1 MDPKSKS
8 RKSNSNAVNAAHFAG
23 DIILRFADVFF
34 NHGEKKPI
42 LDGVSF
48 TVRRGTKVTLMG
60 QNGAGKSTIF
70 GLILGAAGGVGR
82 VTKTGNKE
90 NEATGKNR
98 TVELK
103 KPESGEIFLTDGV
116 TVATARQVMPRGDMD
131 LTVRE
136 FFDKCFAEAGRGKMY
151 DIDPRIDAVLE
162 VVNLSHLNKNSNR
175 PKSPGSEKIESK
187 DTSKK
192 GKKIE
197 KMTTKETADHATT
210 EHASA
215 THPHLAADL
224 KDRPIRTFSG
234 GQQARLLL
242 ASALIQDPDI
252 LLLDEPTNNLD
263 KAGIEHLTHFLIDY
277 KKTCLVISH
286 DADFLN
292 AFTHGVLYLDVYTR
306 KVEQYVGNY
315 FDVVGQITA
324 RIEKENMKN
333 AQLAKEIQENKD
345 KANFFAMKGG
355 QMRLVAKRMRDKA
368 EELEE
373 EKVDVRRE
381 DKTIRDFQI
390 PVQPDISSLPGEI
403 MHISSYS
410 ALSPKTH
417 RPVTHKVAISLRKNR
432 HLLLVGPNG
441 CGKSTLLEK
450 IFAAAKGTGEGSD
463 EMDASGTVKHP
474 LGEKSKDASGELVGI
489 AITPG
494 IRVGYYRQD
503 FSMMDFNDT
512 VYQSLERIIRATEGR
527 LIESDLRATAASFL
541 ITADSIHTKI
551 GDLSEGQKGLVAFA
565 RLVLQKPGLLI
576 MDEPTN
582 HINFRHLP
590 VIARAFDSYQ
600 GALILVSH
608 VGEFVEQ
615 IRVDERLEMA

>member
-1 MDPKSKS
+1 MAHYSH
-8 RKSNSNAVNAAHFAG
+8 NADNFTG
-23 DIILRFADVFF
+23 DVILRFEDVSF

-42 LDGVSF
+42 LDEVNF
-48 TVRRGTKVTLMG
+48 TVRRGTKITLMG

-70 GLILGAAGGVGR
+70 GLICGTLY
-82 VTKTGNKE
+82 
-90 NEATGKNR
+90 
-98 TVELK
+98 
-103 KPESGEIFLTDGV
+103 KPESGKISLTNGM
-116 TVATARQVMPRGDMD
+116 TVATARQVMPRSDMSF
-131 LTVRE
+131 TVRE
-136 FFDKCFAEAGRGKMY
+136 FFQKCFDTAGRGTIY

-162 VVNLSHLNKNSNR
+162 AVNLHAPKPTGKPTGKSTVGYVHL
-175 PKSPGSEKIESK
+175 
-187 DTSKK
+187 
-192 GKKIE
+192 
-197 KMTTKETADHATT
+197 
-210 EHASA
+210 
-215 THPHLAADL
+215 DL
-224 KDRPIRTFSG
+224 KDRAIKTFSG

-263 KAGIEHLTHFLIDY
+263 KAGVEHLTRFLVDY
-277 KKTCLVISH
+277 KKTCMVISH

-381 DKTIRDFQI
+381 DKTIRAFTI

-410 ALSPKTH
+410 ALSMKTH
-417 RPVTHKVAISLRKNR
+417 RPVTRTVAMSIRKNW
-432 HLLLVGPNG
+432 HILIEGPNG
-441 CGKSTLLEK
+441 IGKSTLLEK
-450 IFAAAKGTGEGSD
+450 IFAAKDVKDVKDTKDTKNGATGVEGI
-463 EMDASGTVKHP
+463 T
-474 LGEKSKDASGELVGI
+474 
-489 AITPG
+489 ITPG

-541 ITADSIHTKI
+541 ITADSINTKI

-590 VIARAFDSYQ
+590 VIARALDSYQ

-608 VGEFVEQ
+608 VREFVEQ
-615 IRVDERLEMA
+615 IRIDERLDMGK